1 MIFLPLLANVL
12 LFLRTDR
19 SLIPCSIASSSLG
32 AIQEQPCGGDA
43 TMENNNNNE
52 TELVQEL
59 VSLAVLDYQEG
70 PLVIQPLREK
80 GFCNAL
86 YEVENVG
93 IAKLFSPLARAR
105 MQDSGFQVGEIDRLV
120 GERGL
125 GPHILATSPNGI
137 LMEHLAPSA
146 LTEADVHAAD
156 AHATIQAVAQT
167 LAAVH
172 SIPIPVPVPVP
183 AEDHCPHNM
192 LWHTLE
198 VMLSMIP
205 ESSAR
210 PYMERVNFHKETLG
224 PLKLPIVL
232 GHGDLKPPN
241 VMVVDGVAKVLDL
254 ETAGRHFRAYD
265 LAKFFRTEQKTGH
278 TEHNQL
284 DFLSIYLKASCC
296 GDDKMMASC
305 SSEMLKAESDLLL
318 PMSWLEAAVFFECSS
333 TIDAARR
340 DTWIKFAD
348 DRMQNY
354 WKSLE
359 SYQANLRRY
368 KSLLNER

>member
-1 MIFLPLLANVL
+1 MIFLPLLANFL
-12 LFLRTDR
+12 LFLRSDR
-19 SLIPCSIASSSLG
+19 SLIPSTASFLG
-32 AIQEQPCGGDA
+32 AYLESCGDVA
-43 TMENNNNNE
+43 TINNKNE

-59 VSLAVLDYQEG
+59 VSLADLDYQEG
-70 PLVIQPLREK
+70 PLRIQPLREK

-120 GERGL
+120 GEREL

-146 LTEADVHAAD
+146 LTEAGVHADD
-156 AHATIQAVAQT
+156 AQVTIQAVAQT

-172 SIPIPVPVPVP
+172 SIPIP
-183 AEDHCPHNM
+183 EDCPHM

-205 ESSAR
+205 KSLAK
-210 PYMERVNFHKETLG
+210 PYLERVNFHKESLG

-232 GHGDLKPPN
+232 GHGDFKPPN
-241 VMVVDGVAKVLDL
+241 VMVVDGGVAKVLDL
-254 ETAGRHFRAYD
+254 ETAGRHYRAYD
-265 LAKFFRTEQKTGH
+265 LAKFFRTKQKTRY

-284 DFLSIYLKASCC
+284 EFLSIYLKAC
-296 GDDKMMASC
+296 GDKMAS
-305 SSEMLKAESDLLL
+305 SEFLKAESDLLL

-333 TIDAARR
+333 ILDAGQR
-340 DTWIKFAD
+340 DRWMKLAQ

-359 SYQANLRRY
+359 SYQANLRHYR
-368 KSLLNER
+368 SLKER